1 MYVAYCHHFQTEYKS
16 LIFIFIVEPY
26 INQLQLVK
34 LVLHTKPKS
43 SRDKSRIYI
52 NLIIYIL
59 ISKFLAAY

>member
-34 LVLHTKPKS
+34 LVFHTKPKS
-43 SRDKSRIYI
+43 S
-52 NLIIYIL
+52 
-59 ISKFLAAY
+59 